1 MDRRQFLRR
10 TGAAGLT
17 VAWGGSLLACA
28 QSTAAATP
36 GAPGAIRT
44 ANGFTLGQVGLQL
57 YTVRDQMAKDLD
69 GTLAAI
75 AAAGYPIVE
84 TAGLYNLSA
93 ADLRAKFDKHGIRTV
108 SGHYPLADIEK
119 SPDTVF
125 QTAKTLG
132 QEYVTVPWLDP
143 SLRTPETFA
152 SLPARLNKIGEQA
165 KAAGLKTAYHNHDFE
180 FQTYGASTTAM
191 ERLLAGTDP
200 ALVNFELDGYW
211 AYKADHDPAA
221 LVAKYPGRF
230 VMVHLK
236 DSTAAPAKEFADV
249 GSGVI
254 DFRKF
259 ITSASANG
267 LRYAFVER
275 DVSPDPLASIKASH
289 QYLETVLRG

>member
-1 MDRRQFLRR
+1 
-10 TGAAGLT
+10 
-17 VAWGGSLLACA
+17 
-28 QSTAAATP
+28 
-36 GAPGAIRT
+36 
-44 ANGFTLGQVGLQL
+44 VGLQL

-75 AAAGYPIVE
+75 AAAGYHIVE

-93 ADLRAKFDKHGIRTV
+93 ADLRAKFDKNGIRTV
-108 SGHYPLADIEK
+108 SGHYPLAEIEK

-125 QTAKTLG
+125 ATAKTLG

-180 FQTYGASTTAM
+180 FQTYGAPTTAM

-211 AYKADHDPAA
+211 AYKADRDPAE

-259 ITSASANG
+259 ITAASANG

-275 DVSPDPLASIKASH
+275 DVSPDPIASIKASH
-289 QYLETVLRG
+289 QYLETVLRA

>member
-1 MDRRQFLRR
+1 MDRREFLRR

-17 VAWGGSLLACA
+17 VAWGGSLVACA
-28 QSTAAATP
+28 QSTAASTP
-36 GAPGAIRT
+36 GAPGAARV
-44 ANGFTLGQVGLQL
+44 ANGFNLAQVGLQL

-69 GTLAAI
+69 GTLAAV
-75 AAAGYPIVE
+75 AGAGYHLVE

-93 ADLRAKFDKHGIRTV
+93 ADLRAKFDAHGIRTV

-125 QTAKTLG
+125 ATAKALG

-152 SLPARLNKIGEQA
+152 SLPARLNKIGAQA

-180 FQTYGASTTAM
+180 FQNYGASTSAL

-200 ALVNFELDGYW
+200 SLVNFELDGYW

-230 VMVHLK
+230 VMIHLK
-236 DSTAAPAKEFADV
+236 DSTPAPAKEFADV

-259 ITSASANG
+259 LSSASANG
-267 LRYAFVER
+267 LKYAFVER
-275 DVSPDPLASIKASH
+275 DVSPDPIASIKASH

>member
-1 MDRRQFLRR
+1 MDRREFLRR

-17 VAWGGSLLACA
+17 VAVGGNLVACA
-28 QSTAAATP
+28 QSTAAATA
-36 GAPGAIRT
+36 GAPGAARI
-44 ANGFTLGQVGLQL
+44 ANSFTLAQVGLQL

-75 AAAGYPIVE
+75 AAAGYHIVE

-93 ADLRAKFDKHGIRTV
+93 PDLRAKFDAHGIRTV

-125 QTAKTLG
+125 ATAKALG

-152 SLPARLNKIGEQA
+152 SLPGRLNKIGAQA

-180 FQTYGASTTAM
+180 FQNYGASTSALD
-191 ERLLAGTDP
+191 RLLAGTDP

-211 AYKADHDPAA
+211 AYKADHDPAE
-221 LVAKYPGRF
+221 LVAKHPGRF
-230 VMVHLK
+230 VMIHLK

-259 ITSASANG
+259 LASASANG

-275 DVSPDPLASIKASH
+275 DISPDPIASIKASH

>member
-1 MDRRQFLRR
+1 MDRREFFRL

-17 VAWGGSLLACA
+17 VAWGGSLACA
-28 QSTAAATP
+28 TTTGSATGAAPNASRIP
-36 GAPGAIRT
+36 GS
-44 ANGFTLGQVGLQL
+44 FTLAQVGLQM

-75 AAAGYPIVE
+75 AAAGYHIVE

-93 ADLRAKFDKHGIRTV
+93 ADLRAQFDKHGIRTV

-125 QTAKTLG
+125 ATAKTLG

-165 KAAGLKTAYHNHDFE
+165 RAAGLKAAYHNHDFE
-180 FQTYGASTTAM
+180 FETYGASTTAM

-211 AYKADHDPAA
+211 AFKAGRDPAE

-236 DSTAAPAKEFADV
+236 DSTPAPEKAFADV
-249 GSGVI
+249 GHGVI
-254 DFRKF
+254 DFKKF
-259 ITSASANG
+259 IASASANG

-275 DVSPDPLASIKASH
+275 DISPDPIASIRASH

>member
-1 MDRRQFLRR
+1 MHRREFLRR

-17 VAWGGSLLACA
+17 VAVGGNLVACA
-28 QSTAAATP
+28 QSTAAATA
-36 GAPGAIRT
+36 GAPGAARI
-44 ANGFTLGQVGLQL
+44 ANSFTLAQVGLQL

-75 AAAGYPIVE
+75 AAAGYHIVE

-93 ADLRAKFDKHGIRTV
+93 PDLRAKFDAHGIRTV

-125 QTAKTLG
+125 ATAKALG

-152 SLPARLNKIGEQA
+152 SLPGRLNKIGAQA

-180 FQTYGASTTAM
+180 FQNYGASTSALD
-191 ERLLAGTDP
+191 RLLAGTDP

-211 AYKADHDPAA
+211 AYKADHDPAE
-221 LVAKYPGRF
+221 LVAKHPGRF
-230 VMVHLK
+230 VMIHLK

-259 ITSASANG
+259 LASASANG

-275 DVSPDPLASIKASH
+275 DISPDPIASIKASH